1 MANVAVL
8 PGRYRNG
15 KRMKLWTRFK
25 TSHGRIGFGLL
36 QGDQILEHRGDL
48 YDQPVAT
55 GATIARDAV
64 ELLCPCEP
72 SKIVALWNNYHA
84 LGAKLGKAAP
94 SHPLFLI
101 KPATTLNGPD
111 AVIRRP
117 ASYAGKIV
125 FEGELG
131 IVIGKQASNVSE
143 EVARDY
149 ILGYTL
155 VNDVT
160 AAEIIEQ
167 DGNFA
172 QWTRAKGF
180 DTFGCLGPFIAEDF
194 DWREAELVTTLDGTE
209 RQRYPL
215 ADMIFNPWQLVA
227 RLSQDMTLL
236 PGDVIAVGTSIGVG
250 SMKEGALV
258 EVSIDGLGTLANRM
272 GG

>member
-1 MANVAVL
+1 
-8 PGRYRNG
+8 
-15 KRMKLWTRFK
+15 MKLWTRFK
-25 TSHGRIGFGLL
+25 TAHGRIGFGLL
-36 QGDQILEHRGDL
+36 QDDQILEHRGSL
-48 YDQPVAT
+48 YDTPIAT
-55 GATIARDAV
+55 GATLARDAV
-64 ELLCPCEP
+64 DLLCPCEP
-72 SKIVALWNNYHA
+72 SKIVALWNNFHA

-101 KPATTLNGPD
+101 KPATTLNGPG

-131 IVIGKQASNVSE
+131 VVIGKTASHVSE
-143 EVARDY
+143 EAARDH

-180 DTFGCLGPFIAEDF
+180 DTFCPLGPAIETEF
-194 DWREAELVTTLDGTE
+194 DLDGGARIVTRVDGE
-209 RQRYPL
+209 VRQDGPIS
-215 ADMIFNPWQLVA
+215 DMVHSVPDIIAYASAAF
-227 RLSQDMTLL
+227 TLL
-236 PGDVIAVGTSIGVG
+236 PGDVILTGTPAGIGPFEAG
-250 SMKEGALV
+250 QSV
-258 EVSIDGLGTLANRM
+258 EVEITGLGTLRNTARNA
-272 GG
+272 